1 MFNKRKKNFIIKK
14 PDFVEISN
22 VYDTLTSLVNTYGI
36 IKVIQH
42 LGLVAEK
49 NVSKEFASKIWRVVV
64 SNNDFSKSHSKD
76 DD

>member
-1 MFNKRKKNFIIKK
+1 MNYKRKKFQTVQK

-22 VYDTLTSLVNTYGI
+22 IYDSLTSLVNTYGL
-36 IKVIQH
+36 IKVVQH

-49 NVSKEFASKIWRVVV
+49 NVSREFASKIWRAVV

-76 DD
+76 ED